1 MKILKYLLYVLI
13 ALVVIGL
20 AMGLLGPKS
29 YKVERSVVIA
39 GTPDMVWAHMNSLKK
54 VNEWSP
60 FLKADTTSVVEYAGK
75 DGEVGSTSSWKSQ
88 KMGKGEQTI
97 TAIDPMKSSNV
108 HLKFFMPWGVSES
121 DASLKLEPEGAGTKV
136 TWEMHGDNNFMGKMM
151 GSLMSMDKNV
161 GGFFEKGLADLKAMV
176 ESAPKA
182 PKMDMNYKISEAQYP
197 GGKYLAVRKTIAMD
211 GIADFFSKNT
221 PLLMDALKKG
231 KVEMAGP
238 PSGIYYTWDEK
249 KMESDIA
256 VAVPIKG
263 DMKAPAGM
271 QVIML
276 PANKALM
283 IDYIGGYGKMG
294 SAHMAMDAHIKAN
307 KLEQVPPVME
317 LYFAGPGTEPDS
329 NKWMTKIMYLVK

>member
-1 MKILKYLLYVLI
+1 MKILKYLLYVLL
-13 ALVVIGL
+13 ALVVIGVVL
-20 AMGLLGPKS
+20 GLLGPKT
-29 YKVERSVVIA
+29 YKVERSTVIA
-39 GTPDMVWAHMNSLKK
+39 ASPDAVWSHMNTLKK

-60 FLKADTTSVVEYAGK
+60 FLKADTTAVVEYAGK
-75 DGEVGSTSSWKSQ
+75 DGEVGSSSSWKSK
-88 KMGKGEQTI
+88 KMGNGQQTI
-97 TAIDPMKSSNV
+97 TAIDPMKSSAV
-108 HLKFFMPWGVSES
+108 ELKFFMPWGDMVSG
-121 DASLKLEPEGAGTKV
+121 AYINLEPDPAGTKV
-136 TWEMHGDNNFMGKMM
+136 IWGMAGKNNFVGRAMGVV
-151 GSLMSMDKNV
+151 MSMEKNV
-161 GGFFEKGLADLKAMV
+161 GPFYEKGLADLKTMV

-182 PKMDMNYKISEAQYP
+182 PKMDMTYQINAGQYP
-197 GGKYLAVRKTIAMD
+197 GGKYLSVRKTIAMS

-221 PLLMDALKKG
+221 PLLMEALKKG

-249 KMESDIA
+249 KMESNMA

-271 QVIML
+271 EVISL

-283 IDYIGGYGKMG
+283 IDYVGGYGKMG
-294 SAHMAMDAHIKAN
+294 DAHMAMDAHIKTN

-317 LYFAGPGTEPDS
+317 VYFAGPGTEPDS